1 MSGYAMYT
9 LKRLFLVV
17 FAGALMAFNI
27 NTFVHAGALIPGGFT
42 GLALLIQ
49 EIFRDFFNIK
59 LPFSVMLYVLNLVPA
74 VFCFLFVGK
83 KFTSYSVLMIIV
95 TGLLTDW
102 MPAMFIDYI
111 KLHDTL
117 LSAVFGGIINAIA
130 ISLCLYAD
138 ASSGGTD
145 FIAIYISEK
154 HQKDAWNYI
163 LFGNCVILIVA
174 GALFSLNKALYS
186 IIFQYVTTVALGV
199 LYKNYQQS
207 TFFVITNKPKEVSST
222 IYRMTG
228 HGATRFEGFG
238 SYDDTERVMIYSVV
252 TTSQVK
258 NLINAI
264 KEVDDKAFIN
274 VIKTK
279 QISGN
284 FYQQK
289 RD

>member
-1 MSGYAMYT
+1 MKKYLLYAA
-9 LKRLFLVV
+9 KRLFLVV

-27 NTFVHAGALIPGGFT
+27 KTFVHAGALIPGGFT
-42 GLALLIQ
+42 GLTLLVQ
-49 EIFRDFFNIK
+49 EIFKEYANIH
-59 LPFSVMLYVLNLVPA
+59 LPFSIMYYAFNLVPA
-74 VFCFLFVGK
+74 VFCFLFVGR
-83 KFTSYSVLMIIV
+83 KFTVYSVMMILV
-95 TGLLTDW
+95 TGLLTDS

-117 LSAVFGGIINAIA
+117 LSAVFGGIINAVA

-163 LFGNCVILIVA
+163 LLGNCLILIVA

-186 IIFQYVTTVALGV
+186 IIFQYVTTIALGI

-207 TFFVITNKPKEVSST
+207 SLFIITGMPKEVSEK
-222 IYRMTG
+222 IYQMTG
-228 HGATRFEGFG
+228 HGATSFEGSGCFN
-238 SYDDTERVMIYSVV
+238 DTKRTLIYSVV

-258 NLINAI
+258 DLINAI
-264 KEVDDKAFIN
+264 KDVDTKAFIN

-279 QISGN
+279 QISGS
-284 FYQQK
+284 FYQRP